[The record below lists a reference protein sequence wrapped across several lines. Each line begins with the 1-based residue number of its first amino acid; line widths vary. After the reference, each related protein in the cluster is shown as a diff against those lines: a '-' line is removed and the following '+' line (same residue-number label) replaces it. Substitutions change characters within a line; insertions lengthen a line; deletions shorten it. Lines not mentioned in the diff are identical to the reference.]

1 MRNASEHDG
10 VGRDGDGPRRVH
22 LDRLQGGD
30 VPRRVGGQRPAV
42 QQHDLARQVAILG
55 GEVVLVSHGARR
67 RLAEQQADEE
77 DEEDE
82 VEVVENATACRRPPP
97 LKRPCTLLAAKKQG
111 AFSQPLESRTRTSKE
126 QPLPLP
132 PPPPRVKTTRSSSC
146 SSCALAKS
154 PHPDPRSSSSA
165 SAFLATSTS
174 HVAPL
179 GDFRLSVSGRINS
192 RNLLRRKGYDLPNN
206 DHCGPFFW
214 KCWLSLLGK
223 FGDNEIR
230 LSSENLFRLSIPGG
244 PEASDDQI

>member
-82 VEVVENATACRRPPP
+82 VEVVENATGMAAARSLGRRQRRP
-97 LKRPCTLLAAKKQG
+97 AA
-111 AFSQPLESRTRTSKE
+111 ARRRTR
-126 QPLPLP
+126 Q
-132 PPPPRVKTTRSSSC
+132 R
-146 SSCALAKS
+146 
-154 PHPDPRSSSSA
+154 
-165 SAFLATSTS
+165 
-174 HVAPL
+174 
-179 GDFRLSVSGRINS
+179 
-192 RNLLRRKGYDLPNN
+192 
-206 DHCGPFFW
+206 
-214 KCWLSLLGK
+214 
-223 FGDNEIR
+223 
-230 LSSENLFRLSIPGG
+230 
-244 PEASDDQI
+244 